1 MFQKKTNEP
10 ILRKLM
16 DRRKD
21 GQKDG
26 RTLFYRTLPAE
37 TEGPIRRWRILAE
50 APGIKSLIR
59 TPQVYLTHPADGRSL
74 HGGTVDTHTH
84 THTHTHKYVSNKLV
98 IDRLPRTV
106 WPIFSLFLLICFYF
120 TRLNACE
127 ISKTDIIE
135 KFGYIVLETTR

>member
-21 GQKDG
+21 GQED
-26 RTLFYRTLPAE
+26 RWTLFCRTLPADAG
-37 TEGPIRRWRILAE
+37 GPIRRWRILTE

-59 TPQVYLTHPADGRSL
+59 TPQVYLRHPADGRSL
-74 HGGTVDTHTH
+74 HGGTVY
-84 THTHTHKYVSNKLV
+84 THTHKYVSSKLV
-98 IDRLPRTV
+98 IERLPRTV

-135 KFGYIVLETTR
+135 KFWLYCPRNHKITNAC